1 MQLKGKSM
9 ANVANQN
16 QMSRLRSTEKNAI
29 QKMTITIGIALLV
42 IGFAG
47 VLMPQL
53 FGMHLSMLH
62 NLIHLMT
69 GVFAVWFG
77 ASRPS
82 RAFNFTLVMGT
93 VYSLVGITGFIFG
106 VPGYPTTGNLE
117 ADQNLVRIV
126 PDFLELGSIDHIVHI
141 LIGAFMLFTC
151 YTFKEDRKPKKH

>member
-29 QKMTITIGIALLV
+29 QKMTITIGIAFLV

-62 NLIHLMT
+62 NLIHLMS

-82 RAFNFTLVMGT
+82 RAFNFTLIMGT

-106 VPGYPTTGNLE
+106 VPGYPTTGDLD

-151 YTFKEDRKPKKH
+151 YTFKEDRKPKKQ

>member
-82 RAFNFTLVMGT
+82 RAFNFTLIMGT
-93 VYSLVGITGFIFG
+93 VYLLVGITGFIFG
-106 VPGYPTTGNLE
+106 VPGYPTTGDLD

-151 YTFKEDRKPKKH
+151 YTFKEDRKPKKQ

>member
-1 MQLKGKSM
+1 M

-47 VLMPQL
+47 VLMPHL

-82 RAFNFTLVMGT
+82 RAFNFTLAMGT

-106 VPGYPTTGNLE
+106 VPGYPTTGDLD

-151 YTFKEDRKPKKH
+151 YTFKEDRKPKKQ

>member
-1 MQLKGKSM
+1 M

-82 RAFNFTLVMGT
+82 RAFNFTLIMGT
-93 VYSLVGITGFIFG
+93 VYLLVGITGFIFG
-106 VPGYPTTGNLE
+106 VPGYPTTGDLD

-151 YTFKEDRKPKKH
+151 YTFKEDRKPKKQ